1 MERNLKAFQGK
12 IRGIKLFSKKN
23 LCFPDVARYNDGNNN
38 RDWKCGGTKTRQ
50 TPRKH
55 PRMTRH
61 KNQRTNKTPADTDLQ
76 SEPSYLGTKMQ
87 ESYLEQEPLN
97 RRA

>member
-1 MERNLKAFQGK
+1 
-12 IRGIKLFSKKN
+12 
-23 LCFPDVARYNDGNNN
+23 
-38 RDWKCGGTKTRQ
+38 
-50 TPRKH
+50 
-55 PRMTRH
+55 MTRH
-61 KNQRTNKTPADTDLQ
+61 KNQRTNETPADTDLQ